1 MFSSGQTDTSAGG
14 WRALHMIPSGG
25 WLLVSPVVLSWAQS
39 PRGPGP
45 KDPRQGL
52 VPTGPSGS
60 GQSLRSKDAV
70 WSRKGPFIG
79 VDVEHGLV
87 HDK

>member
-1 MFSSGQTDTSAGG
+1 MDTSAGG

-79 VDVEHGLV
+79 VEVEHGLV